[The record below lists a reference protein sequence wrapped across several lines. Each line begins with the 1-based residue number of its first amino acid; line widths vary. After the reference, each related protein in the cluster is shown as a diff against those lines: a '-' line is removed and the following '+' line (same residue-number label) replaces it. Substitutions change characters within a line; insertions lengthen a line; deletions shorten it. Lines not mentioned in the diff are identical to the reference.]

1 MPEFSIVYQKVSLLV
16 SETQKGCVEQSGEA
30 RGMETYQKDA
40 FQQHRSPSRAP
51 PTSAALQPPL
61 FYQVYGFGEASM
73 TSVATVKG
81 GGCVVGVTVE
91 QGTAEERS
99 VGLEKAQTIGQAC
112 NS

>member
-73 TSVATVKG
+73 TSVATVKRGVCG
-81 GGCVVGVTVE
+81 GSHSGARHGRRKVC
-91 QGTAEERS
+91 GT
-99 VGLEKAQTIGQAC
+99 
-112 NS
+112 